1 MKEESGLVIKDYSK
15 EILNATEYSGNNKK
29 NQKEI
34 SASMIGSDYQQA
46 LLRYKY
52 GTIQSDRIG
61 QSEIGSLVH
70 LGLSHVDFGDEV
82 KCEYPVSTKYKDWT
96 ISGTIDRVDFENH
109 IITDTKV
116 TKTYT
121 IQSILKD
128 DAHTYRLQVNM
139 YRILLKKLT
148 GVDFDMQLEIFDKQG
163 GYNYRKGETIPDLVY
178 IPIEK
183 IDDEVIFNRVDEIIE
198 FVELGQEKQCD
209 DIWLRKVGLRTIPTR
224 CELYCSYKQVCSKY
238 NPKPQTT
245 IQGWNL

>member
-1 MKEESGLVIKDYSK
+1 MKEESGLVIKNYTK
-15 EILNATEYSGNNKK
+15 EILKITEYKGNNKK

-34 SASMIGSDYQQA
+34 SASMIGSDLQQC

-52 GTIQSDRIG
+52 GIMPSDSIG

-96 ISGTIDRVDFENH
+96 ISGTIDRVDFKNH

-121 IQSILKD
+121 IQSILND
-128 DAHTYRLQVNM
+128 LMHPYRLQVNM

-163 GYNYRKGETIPDLVY
+163 GYNYRKGEAIPDLVY
-178 IPIEK
+178 LPIEK
-183 IDDEVIFNRVDEIIE
+183 IDDEIIWGRVDEIIE
-198 FVELGQEKQCD
+198 FVEIGEEKQCD
-209 DIWLRKVGLRTIPTR
+209 DVWLRKVGSRTIPTR

-245 IQGWNL
+245 IQGWDL